1 MGKKI
6 KKGKR
11 KTGNVNTRTASAQNR
26 DVTVTRLE
34 YHDLLYDVETN
45 TLLELVGLY
54 PDSVM
59 LCAANRLYYFT
70 LSELGR
76 LHMDSK
82 LVLMRLLDEEIQRLI
97 WSNIRNTSSHLRDDL
112 DVGDWL
118 TPNMNHL
125 KTKRAPWSG
134 LQDLDRKRPIEDH
147 IYWFQET
154 RIFNDK
160 EHAVIWDSV
169 KNEDIFVPMDQIG
182 SQFKKHQI

>member
-59 LCAANRLYYFT
+59 LCAANRLYHFT

-82 LVLMRLLDEEIQRLI
+82 LVLMRLLDEETQRII
-97 WSNIRNTSSHLRDDL
+97 WSSIRKTSSSLRDSL

-118 TPNMNHL
+118 SPNMNHL
-125 KTKRAPWSG
+125 KTKQAPWAR
-134 LQDLDRKRPIEDH
+134 LQDLERKQPIEDH
-147 IYWFQET
+147 VYWFQET
-154 RIFNDK
+154 RTFNHRD
-160 EHAVIWDSV
+160 HAVLWDVV
-169 KNEDIFVPMDQIG
+169 KNEEVFVPMDQIG
-182 SQFKKHQI
+182 SQFNKYQ